1 VFFAVAGTY
10 CVDTATNQKEI
21 DTFLIHGNTIPNKFQ
36 HLYLNKME
44 LTQSC
49 KKRYSLGIELQ
60 NNCPGA
66 AAGTELTY
74 GA

>member
-1 VFFAVAGTY
+1 MGIQF
-10 CVDTATNQKEI
+10 Q
-21 DTFLIHGNTIPNKFQ
+21 NKFQ
-36 HLYLNKME
+36 NLYLNKME

-49 KKRYSLGIELQ
+49 KKRYSLGIELE

-66 AAGTELTY
+66 AAGFCVAGTELTY